1 MRRNLIRYIAV
12 TLLPACFITLL
23 AGCSAEDMP
32 AHTPGT
38 ADKIPLEILLK
49 QPDGLTVEA
58 NGSRANTSATLEG
71 ITISDV
77 WVVQFNATGEAACL
91 ACKYYS
97 SGINNIDNYKAQ
109 VTTGNDFSNVES
121 NFYIIV
127 NAGASFLT
135 ADDTSITEDSLK
147 KKAVKTADSSGPIF
161 DTSNAPLQLVAGPV
175 KFKPIASTETGIT
188 KNASESK
195 GVQAVLLA
203 PLERPYAKLEIKYTS
218 SGKGTFTP
226 TSLKIKNLPKSL
238 YVCKGEGTYP
248 ATGDISDAEQTIWS
262 SGSTW
267 EATDPQTCYIGE
279 NLRGSGT
286 ATIAKEKGIAAKGP
300 GGTLTGCTYITLT
313 GTYKYA
319 SGHAAG
325 ITVAYTIYLG
335 GDLISD
341 YNLQRNNLYAITIH
355 IGGANSADIRV
366 AVTNGNVGYYEEVK
380 EVKPDYEVIL

>member
-12 TLLPACFITLL
+12 TLLPACFIALL
-23 AGCSAEDMP
+23 AGCGAEDMP
-32 AHTPGT
+32 THTPGT

-77 WVVQFNATGEAACL
+77 WVVQFNTATNACL

-97 SGINNIDNYKAQ
+97 SGISNIDNYKAQ
-109 VTTGNDFSNVES
+109 VTTGKDFSNVVS

-127 NAGASFLT
+127 NAGVSFLT
-135 ADDTSITEDSLK
+135 TDDTNITEDNLK

-175 KFKPIASTETGIT
+175 KFNPALDAGTGTTE
-188 KNASESK
+188 NASESK
-195 GVQAVLLA
+195 GVQAILLA

-226 TSLKIKNLPKSL
+226 TSLKIKNLPRSL

-248 ATGDISDAEQTIWS
+248 ETGDISDAEQTIWS

-267 EATDPQTCYIGE
+267 DATTPQTCYIGE

-286 ATIAKEKGIAAKGP
+286 ATIAKEKGLAAKGP
-300 GGTLTGCTYITLT
+300 GGNLTGCTYITLT

-319 SGHAAG
+319 NDHNAG

-341 YNLQRNNLYAITIH
+341 YNLQRNNLYAITLH

-380 EVKPDYEVIL
+380 EVKPDYKVIL